1 MGTPGGPAVLPG
13 MRDCYFCCTS
23 VGGHM
28 STPPPP
34 LASPPFPLTTTVPQ
48 VSRMQRR
55 LAQVWHRFAYAAGGM
70 IQREI
75 NGTIGR
81 NFNEVPE
88 NRCGGGQGPGW

>member
-1 MGTPGGPAVLPG
+1 MGIVCTASCFTQVWDPYMSPLP
-13 MRDCYFCCTS
+13 T
-23 VGGHM
+23 
-28 STPPPP
+28 P
-34 LASPPFPLTTTVPQ
+34 LASPLAHYCAPQ

-70 IQREI
+70 IQRDI

-88 NRCGGGQGPGW
+88 NRCGGGEVQGLG

>member
-1 MGTPGGPAVLPG
+1 MSPARPLP
-13 MRDCYFCCTS
+13 S
-23 VGGHM
+23 
-28 STPPPP
+28 PPP
-34 LASPPFPLTTTVPQ
+34 LSHYCAPQ

-88 NRCGGGQGPGW
+88 NRWGGEVQG